1 MKIETGNLPHIPYEE
16 RLLTVEET
24 AEFLKSSINTLNK
37 LRSLGKNPP
46 YYKFGR
52 SVRYKVR
59 DLLEYV
65 EKHRRAFPEARQA
78 DASSLEQR
86 STTSP

>member
-1 MKIETGNLPHIPYEE
+1 MSAEGNLRHIPYEE
-16 RLLTVEET
+16 HLLTVEET

-37 LRSLGKNPP
+37 LRSLGEGPP

-65 EKHRRAFPEARQA
+65 EKHRRAFPEAPL
-78 DASSLEQR
+78 ASVSPMGQR
-86 STTSP
+86 STTSL